1 MKTLKKIHTLLS
13 ETVIIGIVALL
24 SLIGLVTAFSPQTEF
39 VDYILQ
45 YAPMFL
51 LGLVAI
57 YAAYKGL
64 PLLSYSILL
73 LIFYPKSISDF
84 MDALFQLFTGEF
96 VFTLGIVINF
106 NIGLFLLVMLLSILL
121 SDVQVK
127 PKLRNVDLMFLG
139 VGFLHVLIF
148 NNMIAAVNGLLL
160 IMIALLLGSRKI
172 AALLFVVKYL
182 MTPLN
187 YIDNIIQ
194 FDNLSV
200 AFHLRSITGILVLVI
215 MIGYSVM
222 LLNET
227 NIE

>member
-39 VDYILQ
+39 IDYILQ

-51 LGLVAI
+51 FGLVAI

-222 LLNET
+222 LLTET

>member
-51 LGLVAI
+51 FGLVAI

-222 LLNET
+222 LLTET

>member
-39 VDYILQ
+39 IDYILQ

-51 LGLVAI
+51 FGLVAI

-106 NIGLFLLVMLLSILL
+106 IIGLFLLVMLLSILL

-222 LLNET
+222 LLTET

>member
-1 MKTLKKIHTLLS
+1 MKTLKKMHTLLS

-51 LGLVAI
+51 FGLVAI

-121 SDVQVK
+121 SDVQIK

-222 LLNET
+222 LLTET